1 VSTCPPRAR
10 LRAQELPAVGPA
22 AAQPQGQRPRAH
34 RGRAQRVGGDGVV
47 VGHSAE
53 AEVEL
58 HLEFDLPAAR
68 VRRDSRVRDEGA
80 ELSHREPRRVIAGKV
95 RRTNKLIKVLL
106 QECGFF
112 KFSFF
117 MLGALAFSPL
127 LDEWWIDGLIDRQ
140 IYERQRKKE
149 S

>member
-10 LRAQELPAVGPA
+10 LRAEELPAVGPA
-22 AAQPQGQRPRAH
+22 AAQPQGQRPRAD
-34 RGRAQRVGGDGVV
+34 RGRAERVGGDRVV

-80 ELSHREPRRVIAGKV
+80 ELSHRERRRVFVGKV
-95 RRTNKLIKVLL
+95 RRTNITITVLL
-106 QECGFF
+106 QESGFL
-112 KFSFF
+112 KLSFSI
-117 MLGALAFSPL
+117 AFSPL
-127 LDEWWIDGLIDRQ
+127 LGG
-140 IYERQRKKE
+140 
-149 S
+149 